1 MAGRDLDRFSRFSFD
16 GFDNRLR
23 GYPGAGLRYDRG
35 AVLRTAASWNAWRRL
50 RLDGFLDGAFVRD
63 PGFGSS
69 EKGYVGAGAGLETAL
84 PKGLL
89 VAVEWGYGFQA
100 RDREGNRG
108 AHVFRATAYK
118 IF

>member
-1 MAGRDLDRFSRFSFD
+1 MTAITSERKREIATRF
-16 GFDNRLR
+16 
-23 GYPGAGLRYDRG
+23 GA
-35 AVLRTAASWNAWRRL
+35 
-50 RLDGFLDGAFVRD
+50 
-63 PGFGSS
+63 S
-69 EKGYVGAGAGLETAL
+69 EKAYAGAGAGLETAL

-100 RDREGNRG
+100 RDRDGNKG